1 MPLPDGFTCE
11 VTRVTT
17 LRSSE
22 SGPMKSFGWP
32 TRAAAAALAAWA
44 YIITDNSLEVEP
56 VVVSMGIHGRQH
68 GRQHGHTWSSAWS
81 SAWAYI
87 IVGCMPS
94 DVDAS
99 TDVCPQTDD
108 HWCTNAI
115 DYNITANTTSWRSLE
130 LDVDD
135 ARRDAIRTEFA
146 WSWHAVCH
154 TGLEP
159 RTSRPQ
165 TGLPLTRASL
175 ALDSTSATPGR
186 ETS

>member
-1 MPLPDGFTCE
+1 
-11 VTRVTT
+11 
-17 LRSSE
+17 
-22 SGPMKSFGWP
+22 MKDALGWP
-32 TRAAAAALAAWA
+32 TRAAAAVALAAWA
-44 YIITDNSLEVEP
+44 YIITANNSLEVEP
-56 VVVSMGIHGRQH
+56 V
-68 GRQHGHTWSSAWS
+68 A
-81 SAWAYI
+81 
-87 IVGCMPS
+87 
-94 DVDAS
+94 
-99 TDVCPQTDD
+99 DD
-108 HWCTNAI
+108 HWPANAI
-115 DYNITANTTSWRSLE
+115 DYNITANATSWRSVE